1 MKANFKEKH
10 IHNMVY
16 KIGIIEGDGVGP
28 EVISW
33 GKSVLEAVSRLGD
46 LQFEFVDAPVGGTT
60 FLETGEVLPASSLQA
75 LGGCHAIL
83 KGPMGRPDIEAGV
96 VERDGI
102 LALRQH
108 FEQYVNLRP
117 VKLFRGLEEASPLKN
132 KLLEKGVDFLIV
144 RENSEGLY
152 SRMGGL
158 TERAATDI
166 NLFSERGVRRI
177 LEFAFSQ
184 AQKRG
189 KNLISVDKA
198 NVLSASL
205 FWRRKFEAMSANHP
219 EIKTSSQLVDSFC
232 LLVLQ
237 DPSPK
242 KWDVIVTDNM
252 FGDIIADE
260 AAAIVGSLGM
270 SPSANLNPGGISMY
284 EPVHGSAPDIAGK
297 GIVNPLA
304 TILSC
309 ALMMRH
315 SFERDDLAEKIEAAV
330 QSALAE
336 GWRTVDI
343 FADEVVDKK
352 ATTEEL
358 GAAVLKHLN

>member
-1 MKANFKEKH
+1 MALR
-10 IHNMVY
+10 
-16 KIGIIEGDGVGP
+16 IGVIEGDGVGP
-28 EVISW
+28 EVVSW
-33 GKSVLEAVSRLGD
+33 GLATLEAVSRLGGLD
-46 LQFEFVDAPVGGTT
+46 LDFEKVAVGGTA
-60 FLETGEVLPASSLQA
+60 FLEHGKVLPDDSLHT
-75 LGGCHAIL
+75 LRSCDAIL
-83 KGPMGRPDIEAGV
+83 KGPMGRPDIEAGI

-108 FEQYVNLRP
+108 FGQYVNLRP
-117 VKLFRGLEEASPLKN
+117 VKLFRGLEAASPLKDE
-132 KLLEKGVDFLIV
+132 LLKHGVDFVIV

-158 TERAATDI
+158 SEHSATDI
-166 NLFSERGVRRI
+166 NLFTERGVRRI
-177 LEFAFSQ
+177 LEFAFAL

-205 FWRRKFEAMSANHP
+205 FWRRKFEAMADSHP
-219 EIKTSSQLVDSFC
+219 QINCSSQLVDSFC

-242 KWDVIVTDNM
+242 KWDVVVTDNM

-270 SPSANLNPGGISMY
+270 SPSANLNPGGVSMV
-284 EPVHGSAPDIAGK
+284 EPVHGSAPDIAGQ
-297 GIVNPLA
+297 GVVNPLA
-304 TILSC
+304 TVLSC

-315 SFERDDLAEKIEAAV
+315 CFERDDLATKIETAV
-330 QSALAE
+330 QHALDE
-336 GWRTVDI
+336 GLRTPDI
-343 FADEVVDKK
+343 AAGET
-352 ATTEEL
+352 ACTTDEL
-358 GAAVLKHLN
+358 GEAVLKHLK

>member
-1 MKANFKEKH
+1 MN
-10 IHNMVY
+10 Y
-16 KIGIIEGDGVGP
+16 RIGIIEGDGVGP
-28 EVISW
+28 EVVSW
-33 GKSVLEAVSRLGD
+33 GKSVLEAASRLGG
-46 LQFEFVDAPVGGTT
+46 LNFEFISAPVGGTA
-60 FLETGEVLPASSLQA
+60 FLETGKVLPEDSLQA
-75 LGGCHAIL
+75 LHSCHAIL

-102 LALRQH
+102 LALRQI
-108 FEQYVNLRP
+108 FGQYVNLRP
-117 VKLFRGLEEASPLKN
+117 VKLFRGLESASPLKDH
-132 KLLEKGVDFLIV
+132 LLKRGVDFIIV

-152 SRMGGL
+152 ARMGGIMDCQ
-158 TERAATDI
+158 AADI
-166 NLFSERGVRRI
+166 NLFTERGVRRI
-177 LEFAFSQ
+177 LEFAF
-184 AQKRG
+184 ALAAKRG
-189 KNLISVDKA
+189 KSLISVDKA

-205 FWRRKFEAMSANHP
+205 FWRRRFEAMAENHS
-219 EIKTSSQLVDSFC
+219 EIKCSSQLVDSFC

-297 GIVNPLA
+297 GVVNPLA

-309 ALMMRH
+309 ALMLRH
-315 SFERDDLAEKIEAAV
+315 SFDRDDLADKVESAV
-330 QSALAE
+330 QKALDE
-336 GWRTVDI
+336 NLRTTDI
-343 FADEVVDKK
+343 FVEDEGFTKV
-352 ATTEEL
+352 TTEEL
-358 GAAVLKHLN
+358 GAAVLRHLN

>member
-1 MKANFKEKH
+1 
-10 IHNMVY
+10 MVFR
-16 KIGIIEGDGVGP
+16 IGVIEGDGVGP
-28 EVISW
+28 EVIGW
-33 GKSVLEAVSRLGD
+33 GISVLEAASRLGG
-46 LQFEFVDAPVGGTT
+46 LQVEFVKAPVGGTAY
-60 FLETGEVLPASSLQA
+60 LETGKVLPEDSLHI
-75 LGGCHAIL
+75 LRGCHAIL
-83 KGPMGRPDIEAGV
+83 KGPFGRPDIEAGI

-108 FEQYVNLRP
+108 FGQYVNLRP
-117 VKLFRGLEEASPLKN
+117 VRLFRGLEAASPLKDE
-132 KLLEKGVDFLIV
+132 LLKHGVDFIIV

-152 SRMGGL
+152 ARMGGIS
-158 TERAATDI
+158 EHSATDI
-166 NLFSERGVRRI
+166 NLFTERGVRRI
-177 LEFAFSQ
+177 LEFAFQLSE
-184 AQKRG
+184 KRY

-205 FWRRKFEAMSANHP
+205 FWRRKFEAMAEAHP
-219 EIKTSSQLVDSFC
+219 QIKCSSQLVDSFC

-270 SPSANLNPGGISMY
+270 SPSGNLNPGGISMF

-297 GIVNPLA
+297 GIANPLA

-309 ALMMRH
+309 ALLLRH
-315 SFERDDLAEKIEAAV
+315 GLERDDLATQVENAV
-330 QSALAE
+330 QKALDE
-336 GWRTVDI
+336 GLRTPDI
-343 FADEVVDKK
+343 AAGEK
-352 ATTEEL
+352 ACTTEEL
-358 GAAVLKHLN
+358 GAAVLRYLQ

>member
-1 MKANFKEKH
+1 M
-10 IHNMVY
+10 IY
-16 KIGIIEGDGVGP
+16 KIGVMEGDGVGP
-28 EVISW
+28 EVVSW
-33 GKSVLEAVSRLGD
+33 GKTILEAVSRLGGIE
-46 LQFEFVDAPVGGTT
+46 LEFVDAPVGGTAY
-60 FLETGEVLPASSLQA
+60 LETGSVLPAESLQA
-75 LGGCHAIL
+75 LSGCHCIL
-83 KGPMGRPDIEAGV
+83 KGPMGRPDIEAGI

-108 FEQYVNLRP
+108 FSQYVNLRP
-117 VKLFRGLEEASPLKN
+117 VKLFRGLESASPLKD
-132 KLLEKGVDFLIV
+132 KLLKKGVDFLIV

-158 TERAATDI
+158 SEQTATDI
-166 NLFSERGVRRI
+166 NLFTERGVRRI
-177 LEFAFSQ
+177 LEFAFQ
-184 AQKRG
+184 LAEKRR
-189 KNLISVDKA
+189 KSLISVDKA

-205 FWRRKFEAMSANHP
+205 FWRRKFEAMAKNHP
-219 EIKTSSQLVDSFC
+219 EIKCSSQLVDSFC

-237 DPSPK
+237 DPSPQ
-242 KWDVIVTDNM
+242 KWDVLVTDNM

-284 EPVHGSAPDIAGK
+284 EPVHGSAPDIAGQ

-315 SFERDDLAEKIEAAV
+315 SFQRDDLADKIESAV
-330 QSALAE
+330 QKALDE

-343 FADEVVDKK
+343 LADETVEKK
-352 ATTEEL
+352 ASTEEL
-358 GAAVLKHLN
+358 GAAVLRHLQ